1 MPVPDCPEV
10 QGNRLAQNCTPAE
23 LFGDGPPN
31 TLVSMKLRVHGSL
44 GTRLRILHRRS
55 ARPLAACFVALILL
69 GISGCAGVTSAK
81 STAQAAPQPQLVV
94 APNSVNFQGV
104 VVGQKNTQ
112 TLQLSNAGSAAL
124 NVQQIQVTGAGFQV
138 TPPAMPLAL
147 APGANQIFS
156 LAFAPAATGNVS
168 GTLTISSNDPHSPAN
183 VPVLGA
189 GVIAG
194 THNVQLGWSASTSSV
209 IGYFVYRGN
218 ISGGP
223 YTRVTASP
231 VNSLAFTDAS
241 VNLAATYYYVVTA
254 VDSAGFE
261 SVFSNET
268 AAVIPSS

>member
-23 LFGDGPPN
+23 LLCDGPSI
-31 TLVSMKLRVHGSL
+31 TVVGMKLSVHGSL

-55 ARPLAACFVALILL
+55 VKLLAACFVALIVL
-69 GISGCAGVTSAK
+69 GTSGCSGVTSAK
-81 STAQAAPQPQLVV
+81 SSTQAAAPQLVV
-94 APNSVNFQGV
+94 TPNSVNFQSV

-156 LAFAPAATGNVS
+156 LAFAPAATGSVS
-168 GTLTISSNDPHSPAN
+168 GTLTISSNDPHTPAN

-189 GVIAG
+189 GVVAG
-194 THNVQLGWSASTSSV
+194 AHKVQLGWNASTSPV
-209 IGYFVYRGN
+209 TGYFVYRGN

-223 YTRVTASP
+223 YARVIASS
-231 VNSLAFTDAS
+231 VNSLAFTDTS
-241 VNLAATYYYVVTA
+241 VNLGTTYYYVVTA
-254 VDSAGFE
+254 VDSAGSE

-268 AAVIPSS
+268 TAVIPTS